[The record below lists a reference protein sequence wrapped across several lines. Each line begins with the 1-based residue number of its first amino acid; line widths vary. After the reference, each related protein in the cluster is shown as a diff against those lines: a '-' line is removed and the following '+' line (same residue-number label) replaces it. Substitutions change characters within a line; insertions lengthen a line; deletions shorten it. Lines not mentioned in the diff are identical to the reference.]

1 MSLNKI
7 LKFKGSVA
15 CLAVKIQ
22 LQENISVATHRLT
35 PIVRHKFQILKRLH
49 SKSL

>member
-15 CLAVKIQ
+15 CLAVKIR

-35 PIVRHKFQILKRLH
+35 PIVRNKIPNFKETVQ
-49 SKSL
+49 